1 MDFFNPLV
9 LSLINVLAIA
19 VQMQIFIKIM
29 YENKRIPLMVKSS
42 DTILDVKKKVQD
54 KEGIPVHQQR
64 LFFSEKQL
72 ENRQTLASY
81 NIQEKSTMEISLIF
95 RGMYD

>member
-1 MDFFNPLV
+1 
-9 LSLINVLAIA
+9 VLAIA

-54 KEGIPVHQQR
+54 KEGIPVHHQR